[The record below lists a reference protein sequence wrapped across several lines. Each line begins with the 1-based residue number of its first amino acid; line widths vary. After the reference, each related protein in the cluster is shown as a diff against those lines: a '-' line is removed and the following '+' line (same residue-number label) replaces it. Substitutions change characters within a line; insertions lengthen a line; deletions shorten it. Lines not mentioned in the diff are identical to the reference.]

1 MSFQEIRSQPLGE
14 VEGAPEYLNER
25 ADDFSNICFDY
36 EDQDKIPIKEEIKQE
51 VKPEPLD
58 EDNIDVETHPCE
70 DDQEKRYLQAMVDKL
85 LIEKQNLQV
94 ENQILKSKKTNEE
107 RQLEKEVRKLQV
119 ENQNL
124 KEQLELSV
132 LNSHKNDDKHLVEA
146 AKKFKK
152 SDFAQNLDLPGVEE
166 ITEDISGDG
175 IPRRNKKAKVQSEIA
190 DDNKHVKARG
200 SGSGF
205 VFYLDS
211 SGVDENDD
219 MDDYE
224 IESSLKDSNVS
235 SAIVSKSIKR
245 NTSTSNLDTVHD
257 AERLQ
262 KDLTEKYISGQIS
275 FEDYIQQ
282 LDSDEED
289 EDEVCFHPN

>member
-1 MSFQEIRSQPLGE
+1 MSS
-14 VEGAPEYLNER
+14 A
-25 ADDFSNICFDY
+25 
-36 EDQDKIPIKEEIKQE
+36 
-51 VKPEPLD
+51 D
-58 EDNIDVETHPCE
+58 EDTS
-70 DDQEKRYLQAMVDKL
+70 L
-85 LIEKQNLQV
+85 
-94 ENQILKSKKTNEE
+94 
-107 RQLEKEVRKLQV
+107 
-119 ENQNL
+119 
-124 KEQLELSV
+124 
-132 LNSHKNDDKHLVEA
+132 
-146 AKKFKK
+146 
-152 SDFAQNLDLPGVEE
+152 LDLPGVEE

-190 DDNKHVKARG
+190 DDNKHVKASG

-205 VFYLDS
+205 VSYLDS

-245 NTSTSNLDTVHD
+245 NTNTSNLDTVHD

-289 EDEVCFHPN
+289 EDEVCFHPNPNRKFLHCSTLNIFGCESSHS